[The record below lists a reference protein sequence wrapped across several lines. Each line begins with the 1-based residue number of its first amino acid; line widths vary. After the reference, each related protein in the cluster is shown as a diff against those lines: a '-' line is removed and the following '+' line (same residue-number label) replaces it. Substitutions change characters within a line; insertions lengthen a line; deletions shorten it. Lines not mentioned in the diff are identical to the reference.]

1 MQNNQLMNAKTSTKL
16 FFSKKNYPTFGRGV
30 YNDLKPPST
39 VTSSPFYWWFKF
51 LQLNEDY
58 KATELNK
65 GKGVCSEIY
74 KDFGD
79 ISKIDFKS
87 WWNSHSFLFAEKPTK
102 FSLKVAK
109 DDSEIAPFNSSDA
122 VNVVVPLNW
131 SPTSLKKHFSL
142 LVDKLYKIDSTSI
155 KVGQSIKQSEA
166 KYQINGRCVI
176 SAFENAYNAY
186 TMRLMHSE
194 RGPKKTNKSQFKGSE
209 SNKFKVSWSEIA
221 VLAKIKLD
229 KSEISH
235 KSKLDKD
242 EKRLMAI
249 RASQHAQKALVYI
262 TNAASTHFPL

>member
-1 MQNNQLMNAKTSTKL
+1 MVTKTSTKL
-16 FFSKKNYPTFGRGV
+16 FFSKKNYPTFGRGP
-30 YNDLKPPST
+30 YNDQKPPST
-39 VTSSPFYWWFKF
+39 VTSSPFFWWFKF

-58 KATELNK
+58 KTTELNR

-74 KDFGD
+74 KDFGN
-79 ISKIDFKS
+79 ISNVDFKT
-87 WWNSHSFLFAEKPTK
+87 WWSSHSHLFAEKPTK

-109 DDSEIAPFNSSDA
+109 DNSEIAPFNSSDA

-131 SPTSLKKHFSL
+131 SPTSLKKQFSL
-142 LVDKLYKIDSTSI
+142 LVDKLYKVESTSI
-155 KVGQSIKQSEA
+155 MVGESFKQSEA

-186 TMRLMHSE
+186 TIRLKHLE
-194 RGPKKTNKSQFKGSE
+194 KGPKITTKQQFKGAE
-209 SNKFKVSWSEIA
+209 SKKFQVSWSEIA

-262 TNAASTHFPL
+262 TNAASTHFPF